1 MISPVTTS
9 VRAKPDSAV
18 VAAVDTARSALLEEV
33 GRADVGE
40 HLGHVVEDDRVVSH
54 LFACER
60 PGYPGWRW
68 SVTVARASRHK
79 QVTIDEVVLVPGETA
94 IVAPPWVPYRERIK
108 PGDLSPGDLLPVDD
122 DDPRLVPT
130 YSFGDDPLDADAKAQ
145 VRAVAKDLGLG
156 RVRTLSP
163 EGRDLAAQRWYEG
176 DGGPDAPLA
185 RSAPDACTTC
195 GFVIR
200 IADFCKRVDFHKRGV
215 VLLEATPHFQQ
226 NLRGLI
232 NIGMIEADAFS
243 HLGGRFQI
251 EIVKSIDMQTLHG
264 FRMLFGDFLNLS
276 TAIRSGEHV
285 EITRGSVH

>member
-1 MISPVTTS
+1 MHIMQSMF
-9 VRAKPDSAV
+9 AGF
-18 VAAVDTARSALLEEV
+18 LLI
-33 GRADVGE
+33 
-40 HLGHVVEDDRVVSH
+40 
-54 LFACER
+54 
-60 PGYPGWRW
+60 W
-68 SVTVARASRHK
+68 
-79 QVTIDEVVLVPGETA
+79 IDMNRIGETFPTIMA
-94 IVAPPWVPYRERIK
+94 ERCIVIK
-108 PGDLSPGDLLPVDD
+108 GDLGVQ
-122 DDPRLVPT
+122 R
-130 YSFGDDPLDADAKAQ
+130 AQ
-145 VRAVAKDLGLG
+145 RLG
-156 RVRTLSP
+156 R
-163 EGRDLAAQRWYEG
+163 
-176 DGGPDAPLA
+176 
-185 RSAPDACTTC
+185 
-195 GFVIR
+195 FVIR